1 MSKVTHREQDKMRYT
16 MKTNA
21 RRALKT
27 RWGQVA
33 RDAHEQ
39 LIHQDDIGFYIVEK
53 EVLQVLRDHEKAQKP
68 EQKVPAPTAAPA
80 ASVSV
85 LRPMVNPEIVKS
97 CLEALEQEEEKDMK
111 HAKAASADRPKMAT
125 QEELDHLFG
134 KQPKAAAPKQDAKAA
149 RCDFKNGARKPL
161 KGKTAEVWAM
171 GDKLL
176 KELGR
181 TPELKEMKAAMPSY
195 NGTTVAIQF
204 YAWRKYNGLD
214 A

>member
-27 RWGQVA
+27 RYGQEA
-33 RDAHEQ
+33 RDLADQ
-39 LIHQDDIGFYIVEK
+39 LIHQDEIGFYIVEK
-53 EVLQVLRDHEKAQKP
+53 EVLAAVKAAKEP
-68 EQKVPAPTAAPA
+68 VATAPAPTSAPA
-80 ASVSV
+80 PAVTV
-85 LRPMVNPEIVKS
+85 LRSNPNPVVVKAA
-97 CLEALEQEEEKDMK
+97 LEALEEQENV
-111 HAKAASADRPKMAT
+111 AKNDWPELSRKVTIKPEIKELFEMPKT
-125 QEELDHLFG
+125 EN
-134 KQPKAAAPKQDAKAA
+134 PKAAPATKDAKAA
-149 RCDFKNGARKPL
+149 RCTFKNGARKPL

-176 KELGR
+176 AELGR
-181 TPELKEMKAAMPSY
+181 TPELKEMKAAMPAY

>member
-53 EVLQVLRDHEKAQKP
+53 EVLQVLRDHKKSQQP

-111 HAKAASADRPKMAT
+111 HAKAAT
-125 QEELDHLFG
+125 QVSEIKIEE
-134 KQPKAAAPKQDAKAA
+134 PKAAAPKQDAKAA
-149 RCDFKNGARKPL
+149 RATCKFRNGAREPI
-161 KGKTAEVWAM
+161 KGKTADVW
-171 GDKLL
+171 KKVLEL
-176 KELGR
+176 NENLGR
-181 TPELKEMKAAMPSY
+181 KPELKEVKAAMPSY
-195 NGTTVAIQF
+195 NSTTVSIQY
-204 YAWRKYNGLD
+204 YACCKFHNLEN
-214 A
+214 

>member
-1 MSKVTHREQDKMRYT
+1 MANVQHRENDKMRYT

-27 RWGQVA
+27 SYGQIA
-33 RDAHEQ
+33 RDNAET
-39 LIHQDDIGFYIVEK
+39 LIHSDDIGFYIVEK
-53 EVLQVLRDHEKAQKP
+53 EVLAVVKAA
-68 EQKVPAPTAAPA
+68 EQGAKASAPAPTAAPA
-80 ASVSV
+80 AQHNV
-85 LRPMVNPEIVKS
+85 LRNMPNQVVVAAALDAIKEQENVAKNDWPELSHKVTIKPEIKE
-97 CLEALEQEEEKDMK
+97 LFEM
-111 HAKAASADRPKMAT
+111 AKVET
-125 QEELDHLFG
+125 
-134 KQPKAAAPKQDAKAA
+134 PKAAPATKDAKAA

-176 KELGR
+176 AELGR

>member
-1 MSKVTHREQDKMRYT
+1 MSKVQHSENVKMRYT

-27 RWGQVA
+27 RYGQEA
-33 RDAHEQ
+33 RDLAEQ
-39 LIHQDDIGFYIVEK
+39 LIHSDDIGFYIVEK
-53 EVLQVLRDHEKAQKP
+53 EVLAAVKAAQQAEKQTA
-68 EQKVPAPTAAPA
+68 PAPTAAPA
-80 ASVSV
+80 ASLNV
-85 LRPMVNPEIVKS
+85 LRNAPNPVVVAA
-97 CLEALEQEEEKDMK
+97 ALDAIKEQEVKDTKHDQLCDKLRREVYGKEEVEM
-111 HAKAASADRPKMAT
+111 AKAK
-125 QEELDHLFG
+125 E
-134 KQPKAAAPKQDAKAA
+134 PKAAPKAVDKKAA

-176 KELGR
+176 AELGR
-181 TPELKEMKAAMPSY
+181 TPELKEMKAAMPSF

>member
-39 LIHQDDIGFYIVEK
+39 LIHQDEIGFYIVEK
-53 EVLQVLRDHEKAQKP
+53 EVLQVLRDYKKAQQP

-111 HAKAASADRPKMAT
+111 HAKAA
-125 QEELDHLFG
+125 
-134 KQPKAAAPKQDAKAA
+134 

-176 KELGR
+176 AELGR

>member
-1 MSKVTHREQDKMRYT
+1 MSKVTHREHDKMRYT
-16 MKTNA
+16 TKTNA

-39 LIHQDDIGFYIVEK
+39 LIHQDDIGPYIIEK
-53 EVLQVLRDHEKAQKP
+53 EVLQVLREHKKAQKP
-68 EQKVPAPTAAPA
+68 GQKVPAPTAAPA

-97 CLEALEQEEEKDMK
+97 CLEALEQEEEKDIK
-111 HAKAASADRPKMAT
+111 HAKAAT
-125 QEELDHLFG
+125 QVSEIKIEE
-134 KQPKAAAPKQDAKAA
+134 PKAAAPKQDAKAA
-149 RCDFKNGARKPL
+149 RATCKFRNGARKPL
-161 KGKTAEVWAM
+161 KGKTADVWAM

-181 TPELKEMKAAMPSY
+181 TPELKEIKAAMPSY

>member
-1 MSKVTHREQDKMRYT
+1 MANVQHRENDKMRYT

-27 RWGQVA
+27 RYGQIA
-33 RDAHEQ
+33 RDNAET
-39 LIHQDDIGFYIVEK
+39 LIHSDDIGFYIVEK
-53 EVLQVLRDHEKAQKP
+53 EVLAVIKAAEQGEKASA
-68 EQKVPAPTAAPA
+68 PAPTAAPA
-80 ASVSV
+80 AQHNV
-85 LRPMVNPEIVKS
+85 LRNMPNPVVVAA
-97 CLEALEQEEEKDMK
+97 ALDAIKEQEVKDTKHDQLCDKLRREVYGNEEVEM
-111 HAKAASADRPKMAT
+111 AKVET
-125 QEELDHLFG
+125 
-134 KQPKAAAPKQDAKAA
+134 PKAAPATKDAKAT

-176 KELGR
+176 AELGR

-195 NGTTVAIQF
+195 NGTTVAIQL

>member
-1 MSKVTHREQDKMRYT
+1 MTKVTHNENVKMRYT

-27 RWGQVA
+27 RYGQIA
-33 RDAHEQ
+33 RDNAET
-39 LIHQDDIGFYIVEK
+39 LIHSDDIGFYIVEK
-53 EVLQVLRDHEKAQKP
+53 EVLALVKAVEQAEKQTA
-68 EQKVPAPTAAPA
+68 PAPTAAPA
-80 ASVSV
+80 TANV
-85 LRPMVNPEIVKS
+85 LRTVANPVVMQS
-97 CLEALEQEEEKDMK
+97 ALDTLKEEEVKDIK
-111 HAKAASADRPKMAT
+111 HAKAVEAVKVA
-125 QEELDHLFG
+125 
-134 KQPKAAAPKQDAKAA
+134 KAAKPEAPKPVPAPVKTDAKAA

-176 KELGR
+176 AELGR

>member
-53 EVLQVLRDHEKAQKP
+53 EVLQVLRDHEKAQQP

-111 HAKAASADRPKMAT
+111 HAKAAT
-125 QEELDHLFG
+125 QVSEIKIEEL
-134 KQPKAAAPKQDAKAA
+134 KAAAPKQDVKAA

>member
-1 MSKVTHREQDKMRYT
+1 MSKVTHRENDKMRYT

-27 RWGQVA
+27 RYGQEA
-33 RDAHEQ
+33 RDLAEQ
-39 LIHQDDIGFYIVEK
+39 LIHEDDIGFYIVEK
-53 EVLQVLRDHEKAQKP
+53 EVIAAVKASKQTA
-68 EQKVPAPTAAPA
+68 PAPTAAPA
-80 ASVSV
+80 AASNV
-85 LRPMVNPEIVKS
+85 LRSVPNPAVVESCLKALKEQEAKDVQAAKADKWPELNRKVEVKPEIRELFNMPKA
-97 CLEALEQEEEKDMK
+97 EP
-111 HAKAASADRPKMAT
+111 AKAEKV
-125 QEELDHLFG
+125 
-134 KQPKAAAPKQDAKAA
+134 AA

-176 KELGR
+176 AELGR

>member
-39 LIHQDDIGFYIVEK
+39 LIHQDDIGFYIIEK
-53 EVLQVLRDHEKAQKP
+53 EVLQVLRDHKKAQQP

-80 ASVSV
+80 ASASV

-111 HAKAASADRPKMAT
+111 HAKAAT
-125 QEELDHLFG
+125 QVSEIKIEEL
-134 KQPKAAAPKQDAKAA
+134 KAA

-176 KELGR
+176 AELGR

-204 YAWRKYNGLD
+204 YAWRTYHGLK
-214 A
+214 

>member
-1 MSKVTHREQDKMRYT
+1 MSKVHHAENVKMRYT

-27 RWGQVA
+27 RYGQIA
-33 RDAHEQ
+33 RDNAEA
-39 LIHQDDIGFYIVEK
+39 LIHEDDIGFYIVEK
-53 EVLQVLRDHEKAQKP
+53 EVLATVKAVENAAKQTA
-68 EQKVPAPTAAPA
+68 PAPAAAPA
-80 ASVSV
+80 TANV
-85 LRPMVNPEIVKS
+85 LRNSVNPAVMQS
-97 CLEALEQEEEKDMK
+97 ALDALKEEEVKDTK
-111 HAKAASADRPKMAT
+111 HAKAVEAVKVASAAKL
-125 QEELDHLFG
+125 E
-134 KQPKAAAPKQDAKAA
+134 APKSAPASKAVDKKAA

-176 KELGR
+176 AKLGR
-181 TPELKEMKAAMPSY
+181 TPELKEMKEAMPSY

>member
-39 LIHQDDIGFYIVEK
+39 LIHQDEIGFYIVEK

-68 EQKVPAPTAAPA
+68 EQKAPAPTAAPA

-111 HAKAASADRPKMAT
+111 HV
-125 QEELDHLFG
+125 
-134 KQPKAAAPKQDAKAA
+134 KAA
-149 RCDFKNGARKPL
+149 RCNFKNGARKPL

-176 KELGR
+176 AELGR

-204 YAWRKYNGLD
+204 YAWRKFNSL
-214 A
+214 

>member
-80 ASVSV
+80 ARVSV

-111 HAKAASADRPKMAT
+111 HA
-125 QEELDHLFG
+125 
-134 KQPKAAAPKQDAKAA
+134 KAAAPKQDAKAA

-204 YAWRKYNGLD
+204 YAWRKYNDLD